1 MQSAPQVL
9 RAREL
14 QARGLGI
21 DARKILC
28 GDIAYEYVG
37 HAIMIS
43 GDIDSSSAKAKRPP
57 ARSPK
62 GLAFRSLGSIG
73 Q

>member
-14 QARGLGI
+14 QTRGLGI
-21 DARKILC
+21 DARKIP
-28 GDIAYEYVG
+28 GWDIADEYVR

-43 GDIDSSSAKAKRPP
+43 GDINSSSAPGP
-57 ARSPK
+57 SGLSARSPI
-62 GLAFRSLGSIG
+62 GSH
-73 Q
+73 